1 MKTSIPTSA
10 SLRAELLAIEQR
22 KQQLIQGF
30 LMAHDVTSGN
40 WQILPDGSA
49 FVPAEEKEAA
59 KEELKP

>member
-1 MKTSIPTSA
+1 MKNNIPTSA

-49 FVPAEEKEAA
+49 FVMVEPEGQ
-59 KEELKP
+59 PMS